1 MNIKDGIQ
9 GSLLFWALGRLGYIA
24 SNSRIFNINLNQGT
38 RLKDTEKGTWIDTSA
53 FYSLIRWLDSV
64 LQRIEGLL
72 YRSISR
78 SRLLSWVVADRIRED
93 KSRNDTSLLSSSILA
108 NSIGTLV
115 KGLSFTDVLAVSIG
129 FYMVIDY
136 FIRRVPG
143 LSVFGSVWDELLLI
157 FAIFYVFLSRIR
169 NSGRIKL
176 NLTPMDLPVTI
187 YLILGVSH
195 VFIRALDLGVAVEGF
210 RAVFQ
215 HILWYF
221 AATQL
226 IRDEDT
232 AEKVVDG
239 MIVMGLFLGL
249 HAVYQYVMKVPM
261 PGNWVDTAENITT
274 RAYSIIGSPNILGVI
289 FVLIIN
295 FAMAR
300 TLASKNW
307 KHRAFYGGSALV
319 MIAGLLFTMSRGAW
333 LAFAF
338 GVGIFTILL
347 IPKLIIPLFGAGAGF
362 VLFGG
367 ALSERLLYMMSPV
380 YLMKSAAGGRLYR
393 WAIGLELWTRN
404 KLFGVGLGR
413 FGGAVAINNRL
424 APFYLDNYYLKTLVE
439 MGIYGVAA
447 LLFVII
453 CFVVSSIKAIGNQHT
468 INGRIMTI
476 GLFSGAMGVLAQ
488 NFVENIFEVPGMVV
502 YFWLTVAL
510 INAYGKS
517 KIEVSDGRGN

>member
-1 MNIKDGIQ
+1 MDIKKGIQ
-9 GSLLFWALGRLGYIA
+9 SSFLFYLLGRLGYVA
-24 SNSRIFNINLNQGT
+24 SNSRIFNISLNQGN
-38 RLKDTEKGTWIDTSA
+38 RLKDSEKGSWMESSA
-53 FYSLIRWLDSV
+53 FYRLIKWIDSIIQKV
-64 LQRIEGLL
+64 DKYLFKAFSESAMMNWI
-72 YRSISR
+72 
-78 SRLLSWVVADRIRED
+78 VADRK
-93 KSRNDTSLLSSSILA
+93 KSAITKEKTVLSSSILA
-108 NSIGTLV
+108 GSMARTV
-115 KGLSFTDVLAVSIG
+115 KSFGFSDLLAVSIG

-136 FIRRVPG
+136 VVRRLPG
-143 LSVFGSVWDELLLI
+143 VSAMGSVWDELLLL
-157 FAIFYVFLSRIR
+157 FVLFYVVLTRIR
-169 NSGRIKL
+169 SGGKIRF
-176 NLTPMDLPVTI
+176 NLTPMDLPVLI
-187 YLILGVSH
+187 YLILGISH
-195 VFIRALDLGVAVEGF
+195 LFIRALDLGVAIEGF

-226 IRDEDT
+226 VRDEDT

-239 MIVMGLFLGL
+239 MILMGLFLGL

-289 FVLIIN
+289 FVLLIN
-295 FAMAR
+295 IAMAR
-300 TLASKNW
+300 SLSSQKW
-307 KHRAFYGGSALV
+307 KHRVYYGGSALI
-319 MIAGLLFTMSRGAW
+319 MLAGLLFTMSRGAW

-338 GVGIFTILL
+338 GVGIFTLILV
-347 IPKLIIPLFGAGAGF
+347 PKLIVPLAGAGAGF

-393 WAIGLELWTRN
+393 WAIGYELWTRN

-439 MGIYGVAA
+439 MGIYGVAG

-453 CFVVSSIKAIGNQHT
+453 CFVISSLRAIGNQHT
-468 INGRIMTI
+468 IKGRIMTI

-510 INAYGKS
+510 INAYGKWS
-517 KIEVSDGRGN
+517 TVEAEGRGN

>member
-1 MNIKDGIQ
+1 MDIKNGIQ
-9 GSLLFWALGRLGYIA
+9 GSFLFYLLGRLGYVA
-24 SNSRIFNINLNQGT
+24 SNSKIFNISLNQRN
-38 RLKDTEKGTWIDTSA
+38 RLKDSEKGSWMESSA
-53 FYSLIRWLDSV
+53 FYTLIKWIDSII
-64 LQRIEGLL
+64 QRIDKYL
-72 YRSISR
+72 YKALAESATM
-78 SRLLSWVVADRIRED
+78 SWIVSDR
-93 KSRNDTSLLSSSILA
+93 KKTAVSKGKTVLSSSILA
-108 NSIGTLV
+108 GSMARTV
-115 KGLSFTDVLAVSIG
+115 KSFSFSDLLAVSIG

-136 FIRRVPG
+136 VVRRLPG
-143 LSVFGSVWDELLLI
+143 VAVMGSVWDELLLL
-157 FAIFYVFLSRIR
+157 FVVFYVVLTRIR
-169 NSGRIKL
+169 SGGKIRF
-176 NLTPMDLPVTI
+176 NLTPMDLPVLI
-187 YLILGVSH
+187 YLILGISH
-195 VFIRALDLGVAVEGF
+195 VFIRALDLGVAIEGF

-239 MIVMGLFLGL
+239 MILMGLFLGL

-289 FVLIIN
+289 FVLLIN
-295 FAMAR
+295 IAMAR
-300 TLASKNW
+300 ALSSKDW
-307 KHRAFYGGSALV
+307 KHRAYYGGSALI
-319 MIAGLLFTMSRGAW
+319 MLAGLLFTMSRGAW

-338 GVGIFTILL
+338 GVGIFTLILV
-347 IPKLIIPLFGAGAGF
+347 PKLIAPLAGAGAGF

-393 WAIGLELWTRN
+393 WAIGYEIWTRN

-439 MGIYGVAA
+439 MGIYGVAG

-453 CFVVSSIKAIGNQHT
+453 CFVISSLRAIGNQHS
-468 INGRIMTI
+468 IKGRIMTI

-510 INAYGKS
+510 INAYGKRS
-517 KIEVSDGRGN
+517 NMAAEGRGN

>member
-1 MNIKDGIQ
+1 MNIKTGIRE
-9 GSLLFWALGRLGYIA
+9 SFLFYLLGRLGYIA
-24 SNSRIFNINLNQGT
+24 SNSRIFNISLNQGN
-38 RLKDTEKGTWIDTSA
+38 RLKASEKRSWMESSVFYRLMKWVDSILQKIDKWLFKAVSESTTISWIVT
-53 FYSLIRWLDSV
+53 
-64 LQRIEGLL
+64 
-72 YRSISR
+72 
-78 SRLLSWVVADRIRED
+78 DRKKRAKVKE
-93 KSRNDTSLLSSSILA
+93 KTVLSSSIIASPLTRVLKA
-108 NSIGTLV
+108 F
-115 KGLSFTDVLAVSIG
+115 SFSDLLAVSIA

-136 FIRRVPG
+136 MVRRLPG
-143 LSVFGSVWDELLLI
+143 ISAIGSVWDELLLLFII
-157 FAIFYVFLSRIR
+157 FFVVLIR
-169 NSGRIKL
+169 VRSAGKIRF
-176 NLTPMDLPVTI
+176 NLTPMDLPVII
-187 YLILGVSH
+187 YLILGISH
-195 VFIRALDLGVAVEGF
+195 VFIRALDLGVAIEGF

-239 MIVMGLFLGL
+239 MILMGLFLGL

-261 PGNWVDTAENITT
+261 PGNWVDTAEKITT

-295 FAMAR
+295 ISMAR
-300 TLASKNW
+300 TLSSKGW
-307 KHRAFYGGSALV
+307 KRRIYYGGAALI
-319 MIAGLLFTMSRGAW
+319 MLAGLLFTMSRGAW

-338 GVGIFTILL
+338 GVGIFTIILV
-347 IPKLIIPLFGAGAGF
+347 PKLIVPLAGAGAGF

-439 MGIYGVAA
+439 MGIYGVVS

-453 CFVVSSIKAIGNQHT
+453 CFVISSLRAIGNQHS
-468 INGRIMTI
+468 IKGRIMTI

-517 KIEVSDGRGN
+517 RDTEAEGRGN

>member
-1 MNIKDGIQ
+1 MNVKNAIK
-9 GSLLFWALGRLGYIA
+9 GSYLFYLLGRLGYVA
-24 SNSRIFNINLNQGT
+24 SNSRIFNISLNQGN
-38 RLKDTEKGTWIDTSA
+38 RLKDTGKRSWMESSA
-53 FYSLIRWLDSV
+53 FYRLMEWVDSILQKVDKWLNKALSESMTMSWIV
-64 LQRIEGLL
+64 AGR
-72 YRSISR
+72 RKSIKT
-78 SRLLSWVVADRIRED
+78 RE
-93 KSRNDTSLLSSSILA
+93 SAVLSSSVLA
-108 NSIGTLV
+108 GSLTRIVRSIGFSDL
-115 KGLSFTDVLAVSIG
+115 LAVSIG

-136 FIRRVPG
+136 VVRRLPG
-143 LSVFGSVWDELLLI
+143 ISAIGSVWDELLLL
-157 FAIFYVFLSRIR
+157 FVVFYVVLTRVRSNGKIR
-169 NSGRIKL
+169 L
-176 NLTPMDLPVTI
+176 NLTPMDLPVLI
-187 YLILGVSH
+187 YLIIGITH
-195 VFIRALDLGVAVEGF
+195 VFIRALDLSVAIEGF

-232 AEKVVDG
+232 AGKVVDG
-239 MIVMGLFLGL
+239 MILMGLFLGL
-249 HAVYQYVMKVPM
+249 HAIYQYVMKVPM

-289 FVLIIN
+289 FVLVIN
-295 FAMAR
+295 ITMAR
-300 TLASKNW
+300 ALSSNGW
-307 KHRAFYGGSALV
+307 KHRVYYGGSALI
-319 MIAGLLFTMSRGAW
+319 MLAGLLFTMSRGAW

-338 GVGIFTILL
+338 GVGIFTLILV
-347 IPKLIIPLFGAGAGF
+347 PKLIIPLSGVGAGF

-367 ALSERLLYMMSPV
+367 TLSERLLYMMSPV

-393 WAIGLELWTRN
+393 WAIGYELWTRN

-439 MGIYGVAA
+439 MGIYGVAG

-453 CFVVSSIKAIGNQHT
+453 CFIVSSLRAIGNQHS
-468 INGRIMTI
+468 IKGRIMTI

-510 INAYGKS
+510 INAYGKFRNV
-517 KIEVSDGRGN
+517 EAEGRGN